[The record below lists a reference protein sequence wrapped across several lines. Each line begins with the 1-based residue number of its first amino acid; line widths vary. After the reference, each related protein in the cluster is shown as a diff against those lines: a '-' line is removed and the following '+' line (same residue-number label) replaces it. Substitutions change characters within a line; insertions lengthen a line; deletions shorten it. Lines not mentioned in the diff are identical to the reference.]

1 MHTRTRVPVSLMP
14 LALAALF
21 AAGCNR
27 PPSTPP
33 AAAGTTAGFQQEGF
47 LSHVRTLSS
56 DEFEGRAPGTP
67 GEDRTVA
74 YIAGEFQRA
83 GLSPGA
89 PDGTFFQ
96 PVPLVGVTGRPGPL
110 VLRKGA
116 SKHVLQVRDDF
127 VAWSKR
133 TVESSA
139 LGDSP
144 IVFAGYGVAAPEFQW
159 DDFRGVDLA
168 GKTLIV
174 LAGDPPVPDPANPG
188 VLDPHVFAGQ
198 GMTYY
203 GRWPYKLE
211 EAAARHAAGIFIVH
225 ETEAAGYPFSVVQG
239 RLGEQYDLEVADR
252 NMSRPA
258 VEGWITLDQARAL
271 FAMAGHD
278 YAEMKRR
285 AVSREFRPVPLG
297 VTASVTVRN
306 TMRPV
311 ASRNVVG
318 RLPGRDPAVADECV
332 VFTAH
337 WDHFGPGTGD
347 VPPAQ
352 RVLHGA
358 LDNASGVAGL
368 IEMARAF
375 GRQAERPRR
384 GLVFVAVTAEEQLML
399 GSEFYARHPVC
410 PLDRTLA
417 ALNFEMMNP
426 WGPTRDLIAYGLGM
440 SDLDDHVRAAAAA
453 RQRTVRP
460 DPEPERGWYYRSDHF
475 PFARRGVPALW
486 IGGGDDYVGQ
496 PAGFGRRKRDEYNT
510 NSYHKPSDVIQA
522 DWNVAGALADLGLY
536 FEVASRVAN
545 GDRYP
550 EWRPGAEFKAA
561 RDAMLAGRK
570 TGR

>member
-1 MHTRTRVPVSLMP
+1 MKTRVHASFLLAP
-14 LALAALF
+14 LALTALF

-27 PPSTPP
+27 APATPP
-33 AAAGTTAGFQQEGF
+33 AGAGGTPRFDPGSF
-47 LSHVRTLSS
+47 LAHVRTLSS

-74 YIAGEFQRA
+74 YIAGEFERA
-83 GLSPGA
+83 GLVPGA
-89 PDGTFFQ
+89 PDGTYYQ
-96 PVPLVGVTGRPGPL
+96 RVPLVGVTGQPGPL
-110 VLRKGA
+110 VLRSGT
-116 SKHVLQVRDDF
+116 SKRVLQVRDDF

-139 LGDSP
+139 LADSP
-144 IVFAGYGVAAPEFQW
+144 IVFAGYGAAAPEFQW
-159 DDFRGVDLA
+159 DDFKGIDLS

-174 LAGDPPVPDPANPG
+174 LAGDPPVPDPANPSA
-188 VLDPHVFAGQ
+188 LDPRVFAGQ

-203 GRWPYKLE
+203 GRWPYKLD
-211 EAAARHAAGIFIVH
+211 EAAARHAAGVFIVH

-239 RLGEQYDLEVADR
+239 RLGEQYDLEAADR

-258 VEGWITLDQARAL
+258 VEGWITEEQARAL

-285 AVSREFRPVPLG
+285 AVSRDFHPVPLG
-297 VTASVTVRN
+297 VSASVTVRN

-318 RLPGRDPAVADECV
+318 RLPGRDPSLAGECL

-347 VPPAQ
+347 VPAAQ

-358 LDNASGVAGL
+358 LDNATGVAGL

-375 GRQAERPRR
+375 ATQPERPRR
-384 GLVFVAVTAEEQLML
+384 SLVFVSVTAEEQLML
-399 GSEFYARHPVC
+399 GSEFYTRYPAC
-410 PLDRTLA
+410 PLERTLA

-426 WGPTRDLIAYGLGM
+426 WGPTRDLIVYGLGM

-453 RQRTVRP
+453 QQRTARP
-460 DPEPERGWYYRSDHF
+460 DPVPERGWYYRSDHF

-496 PAGFGRRKRDEYNT
+496 PAGFGKRKRDEYNT
-510 NSYHKPSDVIQA
+510 NAYHKPADVIQP
-522 DWNVAGALADLGLY
+522 DWNAAGAVADLALY

-545 GDRYP
+545 GSRYP
-550 EWRPGAEFKAA
+550 EWKAGAEFKAA

-570 TGR
+570 APE